1 LIIRRKR
8 HPAARHRILRERMAV
23 REKADDTPASVSA
36 RVASRVLQAV
46 QASVRAS
53 QEKVR

>member
-1 LIIRRKR
+1 
-8 HPAARHRILRERMAV
+8 MAV

-36 RVASRVLQAV
+36 RVAGRVLQAA
-46 QASVRAS
+46 QAFVRAS